1 MLIVACTMFDM
12 KKIWYQ
18 VVVFGLAILA
28 TACGSSGG
36 QTLED
41 FRSQFV
47 AAGGICSAT
56 VPETTTTTEPESE
69 RDSLG
74 NFASLEYLSCGDGEA
89 GISRYESAQVAR
101 FSWWQLNA
109 FLDGFMLSLGGDVLE
124 NISIVKDNFR
134 ISLVGEYSLSR
145 AEDIAREIGGSVLSS
160 GDSVLRK
167 EILSE
172 VRLGSET
179 GGLDVIASACLLTTN
194 LSSDKRSI
202 KVDTKGEE
210 DSDGDTVSSAFCLLR
225 AAVMPDYVFD
235 SIRETRALDG
245 RVEETFD
252 DYRVSWNYHPDSGL
266 NLSLIFVG

>member
-1 MLIVACTMFDM
+1 MLFVSCTIVGMS
-12 KKIWYQ
+12 KIWHQ
-18 VVVFGLAILA
+18 IVVFGFAILA
-28 TACGSSGG
+28 TGCGGSGG

-41 FRSQFV
+41 VRSEFV

-56 VPETTTTTEPESE
+56 VSETTTTTEPESK
-69 RDSLG
+69 RDSLV
-74 NFASLEYLSCGDGEA
+74 FSSLEYLSCGEDEA

-109 FLDGFMLSLGGDVLE
+109 FLDGFSLSLGGDVLE
-124 NISIVKDNFR
+124 NISIIKGNFR
-134 ISLVGEYSLSR
+134 ISLVGDYSLSR

-160 GDSVLRK
+160 GDSELRK
-167 EILSE
+167 EIRSE
-172 VRLGSET
+172 VSLGSET
-179 GGLDVIASACLLTTN
+179 GGLEEIASACFLTKN
-194 LSSDKRSI
+194 LSSDKQSI

-210 DSDGDTVSSAFCLLR
+210 DSDGDGVFSAFCLLR
-225 AAVMPDYVFD
+225 AAVMPDFVFD

-252 DYRVSWNYHPDSGL
+252 GYRVSWNYHPDSGL